1 MSTSEKRLIR
11 EGRLSVPTET
21 AVLLDTRPEKNR
33 LPGANPFGACRSASL
48 RLQKY
53 VRLGDL
59 GVLRLTTDEKDGGI
73 REDERKEPAK
83 MAEIAAVVKTYG
95 DGAPVYPVTDPLYVP
110 PRTWRLFYAVTEA
123 NLAIGLSG
131 GIQENANVTM
141 HRHFNAVRLPGNA
154 LKGIALDRALAV
166 WREAADGGLAEEAEA
181 LAERIRAVFG
191 FPTGNAAFDAKPA
204 TERGGSVA
212 FLDAFPEGRSRLT
225 ADIATCHH
233 SDYYKGR
240 ERAACDNEEPNPVPF
255 LTLGRGARFCF
266 MVAPLRRAE
275 KEDADAAER
284 WLREALTDSGVGA
297 KTAAGYGWFSCDAE
311 NPGAARA
318 EHEAARRKLTDT
330 LEAKRRAA
338 EDEARRQA
346 AAAKAAEEAA
356 RKAAMTPEDRIRE
369 WAAKWQQGNFIQA
382 PFDRLTEEERLEL
395 VRLFVREPEP
405 VWKAIVVGADTGKKK
420 DKERLRKLR
429 DDLNAFRKAHSA
441 EVGGKLKNAF

>member
-1 MSTSEKRLIR
+1 MSTFEKKLIR
-11 EGRLSVPTET
+11 EGRLSVPAET
-21 AVLLDTRPEKNR
+21 AALLDTRPEKNR
-33 LPGANPFGACRSASL
+33 TPEANPFGACRSASL

-53 VRLGDL
+53 VRLGNV
-59 GVLRLTTDEKDGGI
+59 GVLRISYRRDGGRQEEK
-73 REDERKEPAK
+73 REEPSK
-83 MAEIAAVVKTYG
+83 MAEIDAVVKTYG
-95 DGAPVYPVTDPLYVP
+95 GGEKVYRPGEPFYTP
-110 PRTWRLFYAVTEA
+110 PQAWRVFYAVTEA
-123 NLAIGLSG
+123 NLAIGLTG
-131 GIQENANVTM
+131 GIQENANITM
-141 HRHFNAVRLPGNA
+141 HRHFNAVRLPGSA
-154 LKGIALDRALAV
+154 LKGIALDRALAA

-233 SDYYKGR
+233 PDYYKGK

-266 MVAPLRRAE
+266 MVAPLRRAA

-284 WLREALTDSGVGA
+284 WLREALTDFGVGA
-297 KTAAGYGWFSCDAE
+297 KTAAGYGWFSYDAR
-311 NPGAARA
+311 NSDAARA
-318 EHEAARRKLTDT
+318 EHDAALRELTKAREAA
-330 LEAKRRAA
+330 RRAA

-346 AAAKAAEEAA
+346 AAVKAAEDEA
-356 RKAAMTPEDRIRE
+356 RRAAMTPEDRIRE
-369 WAAKWQQGNFIQA
+369 WAAKWQQANFVQTLY
-382 PFDRLTEEERLEL
+382 DRLTDEEKLEL

-420 DKERLRKLR
+420 DKERFRRLR